1 MRMMLALAEHKSMTT
16 TAKKLHVTQPA
27 LTYQLKVIDEE
38 LGVKV
43 FDRTRSGTTLT
54 AEGAFLCE
62 SIRQIVNDYDEA
74 VRLTRAMAKGSSA
87 GTVRIGISGCS
98 RDIVSFFLNVV
109 SASVP
114 FTLIPCGSSNPI
126 KLLRDGVI
134 DFWSASEAALQES
147 DADMCFL
154 NMTSV
159 GQSVFVSEGHH
170 LSECTSLSVRDLAME
185 TVWTLPGGNS
195 SASANTIRHELA
207 GFDTNVKTLLPGTS
221 GVASALSDNDVVV
234 YDDGYLPLPSA
245 HIRRIP
251 LVGIEP
257 EAVGLIYLKSAQQRL
272 DPTISKLQELV
283 LSNYGR
289 EVSSSELDAQR
300 ITSAIDEIA
309 NTVHNGGME
318 SVVPLVEYGLRLGIS
333 AQHLLNRGLLA
344 GMESSETDYREGR
357 INVAQMG
364 DSVATANLAMEA
376 LQPSLA
382 EEEARP
388 ITGTAV
394 IGTAAGDMHDIGKHL
409 VRIMLESRNINV
421 ADLGTQVEAQA
432 FVDHLLAHSDCN
444 LVLISVGNT
453 EALEAVRETVD
464 ALRTAGLRDQVFV
477 MVGGNAASPEFADEI
492 GADAYTTNALE
503 AADKASELLRI

>member
-1 MRMMLALAEHKSMTT
+1 M
-16 TAKKLHVTQPA
+16 
-27 LTYQLKVIDEE
+27 
-38 LGVKV
+38 
-43 FDRTRSGTTLT
+43 
-54 AEGAFLCE
+54 
-62 SIRQIVNDYDEA
+62 
-74 VRLTRAMAKGSSA
+74 
-87 GTVRIGISGCS
+87 
-98 RDIVSFFLNVV
+98 
-109 SASVP
+109 
-114 FTLIPCGSSNPI
+114 
-126 KLLRDGVI
+126 
-134 DFWSASEAALQES
+134 
-147 DADMCFL
+147 
-154 NMTSV
+154 
-159 GQSVFVSEGHH
+159 
-170 LSECTSLSVRDLAME
+170 
-185 TVWTLPGGNS
+185 
-195 SASANTIRHELA
+195 
-207 GFDTNVKTLLPGTS
+207 
-221 GVASALSDNDVVV
+221 
-234 YDDGYLPLPSA
+234 
-245 HIRRIP
+245 
-251 LVGIEP
+251 
-257 EAVGLIYLKSAQQRL
+257 
-272 DPTISKLQELV
+272 
-283 LSNYGR
+283 
-289 EVSSSELDAQR
+289 
-300 ITSAIDEIA
+300 
-309 NTVHNGGME
+309 
-318 SVVPLVEYGLRLGIS
+318 VPLVEYGLRLGIS